1 MNNEGYTVIEISK
14 SAWASTRLQEPWA
27 ITLGPGRWG
36 GMEIKFHTLGQVL
49 GMVIAADLGPSASRN
64 IPGQVNTWI
73 TTLGLAPVNAIGQ
86 ATKSLSQDQNL
97 DILAVW
103 FNGGAG
109 LPSPSTRPESK
120 HTNTKVRLYLGHPA
134 LLNQF
139 LRWLIRYLGAH
150 ETVDG
155 RVDRDCERVI
165 NVCRE
170 CQDKSPVRR
179 Y

>member
-1 MNNEGYTVIEISK
+1 MNKSYTVIEISK

-27 ITLGPGRWG
+27 ITLGPGRWD
-36 GMEIKFHTLGQVL
+36 GMEIKFHALSQVL
-49 GMVIAADLGPSASRN
+49 DMVIAADLGPSASRD
-64 IPGQVNTWI
+64 IPGQVNAWM
-73 TTLGLAPVNAIGQ
+73 TTLGLASVSTIGQ
-86 ATKSLSQDQNL
+86 ATKHLSRDQNL
-97 DILAVW
+97 DILGNW

-109 LPSPSTRPESK
+109 LPSPSTQPGSK
-120 HTNTKVRLYLGHPA
+120 HINARVRLNLGHPA

-150 ETVDG
+150 EAVDG

-179 Y
+179 F